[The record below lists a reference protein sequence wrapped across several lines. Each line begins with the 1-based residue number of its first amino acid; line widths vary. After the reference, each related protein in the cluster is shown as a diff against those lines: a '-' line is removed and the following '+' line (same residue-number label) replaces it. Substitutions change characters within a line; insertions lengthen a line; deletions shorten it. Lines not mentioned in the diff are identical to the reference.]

1 MTKYSEE
8 QLMKKINKEFDEKC
22 IKLRNRIQRLK
33 KEEENY
39 KIKMNNFRKKMISDR
54 QIKHEKQ
61 NLKLEMQKIRAE
73 QDREMSKKRK
83 KIQVMRQRSII
94 KREEKKNENL
104 SKKKIQYRMS
114 MNDKNMLKYIRE
126 QLLTQQLN
134 KNTYKHAKIKQQY
147 NQYGANKAK
156 YNLHKEIQQQ
166 KEHENNILLLKELE
180 KEMKNTCNKLEVIEK
195 KYIEKLNETK
205 TLSSKFMENSS
216 IKQFNTVRSRTKLK
230 NKNHSNKTSYNNF
243 NINKSMDV
251 LASEE
256 VECENYEIDWDN
268 ANKSAHS
275 NKRIIRNHQIQ
286 SQKQV
291 IVIKK
296 KRPKSKNCRNINMSN
311 LIKSKTTK
319 NYSNKPKN
327 KIRVH
332 SSMDINKNDL
342 EI

>member
-126 QLLTQQLN
+126 Q
-134 KNTYKHAKIKQQY
+134 
-147 NQYGANKAK
+147 
-156 YNLHKEIQQQ
+156 
-166 KEHENNILLLKELE
+166 
-180 KEMKNTCNKLEVIEK
+180 
-195 KYIEKLNETK
+195 
-205 TLSSKFMENSS
+205 
-216 IKQFNTVRSRTKLK
+216 
-230 NKNHSNKTSYNNF
+230 
-243 NINKSMDV
+243 
-251 LASEE
+251 
-256 VECENYEIDWDN
+256 
-268 ANKSAHS
+268 
-275 NKRIIRNHQIQ
+275 
-286 SQKQV
+286 
-291 IVIKK
+291 
-296 KRPKSKNCRNINMSN
+296 
-311 LIKSKTTK
+311 
-319 NYSNKPKN
+319 
-327 KIRVH
+327 
-332 SSMDINKNDL
+332 
-342 EI
+342 

>member
-195 KYIEKLNETK
+195 KYLEKLNETK
-205 TLSSKFMENSS
+205 TLNSKLMESSSV
-216 IKQFNTVRSRTKLK
+216 KQFNTTKSRIKIKSK
-230 NKNHSNKTSYNNF
+230 NNFCKTSHNNLK
-243 NINKSMDV
+243 INRSMDI
-251 LASEE
+251 LSSNEM
-256 VECENYEIDWDN
+256 ECENSGFDWDS
-268 ANKSAHS
+268 ANKSVRS
-275 NKRIIRNHQIQ
+275 NKKSLRKNQVH
-286 SQKQV
+286 SQKQLMV
-291 IVIKK
+291 NRKE
-296 KRPKSKNCRNINMSN
+296 RPKSKYHRSANSF
-311 LIKSKTTK
+311 IKSKTAK
-319 NYSNKPKN
+319 NMSNKSKKKRLN
-327 KIRVH
+327 
-332 SSMDINKNDL
+332 SSMDINKNAI